1 MSSQRLPESTGIVLV
16 VLQFGLLA
24 VLGWQALTHAT
35 GSIPIYSLVLLLGGV
50 FVGLWAV
57 SANRPGNFY
66 IRPIPKPGG
75 DLIEHGPYRV
85 IRHPMYLSLIL
96 AGLGAALVSMQPVA
110 WISWTALVLVLT
122 AKATLEEKA
131 LLQQFPENGDRA
143 ARMCSAI
150 IPIETTHWMR

>member
-1 MSSQRLPESTGIVLV
+1 MSSQRLAKLTGVALV
-16 VLQFGLLA
+16 ALQFGLLA
-24 VLGWQALTHAT
+24 VLGWQALTHTT
-35 GSIPIYSLVLLLGGV
+35 GSIPIYSLALLFGGV
-50 FVGLWAV
+50 FLGLWAI

-66 IRPIPKPGG
+66 IRPIAKPGG
-75 DLIEHGPYRV
+75 ELIEHGPYRV

-131 LLQQFPENGDRA
+131 LLQQFPEYRDYYAKTWRFFPGLL
-143 ARMCSAI
+143 
-150 IPIETTHWMR
+150 